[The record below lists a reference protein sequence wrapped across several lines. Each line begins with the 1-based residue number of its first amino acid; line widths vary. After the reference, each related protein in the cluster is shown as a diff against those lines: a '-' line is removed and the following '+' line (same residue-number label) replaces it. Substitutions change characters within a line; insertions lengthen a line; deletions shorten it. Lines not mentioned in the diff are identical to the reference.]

1 MRRRWRASLAE
12 QVRADRH
19 AHRIIEAQQ
28 AGSRAPHDGERINQ
42 RSAQAQVCSP
52 RGSARVKEG
61 SYDSLLHGL
70 ARGKGARRRQIRPDL
85 PRALDQQL

>member
-1 MRRRWRASLAE
+1 
-12 QVRADRH
+12 
-19 AHRIIEAQQ
+19 
-28 AGSRAPHDGERINQ
+28 
-42 RSAQAQVCSP
+42 VCSP

-70 ARGKGARRRQIRPDL
+70 ARGEGARRRQIRPAL